1 MIVFGTDFD
10 DTLYFHSGKELGVR
24 QKDLDAIA
32 RFKNAGNQFGLI
44 SGRARCMMP
53 EIDELLSGKV
63 KFDFMIFSNG
73 ACICDQEGKI
83 LWEHF
88 MPEEVV
94 RDVFEQAAKDKI
106 GIVLHGTECLYQTQE
121 MDFQNAI
128 HVTSIDE
135 FDPSRIYS
143 ISFHPLSEVEKDFF
157 RTNQNRQDVVVVAN
171 SQFADFNA
179 NEITKGTALNRLTH
193 MMSQSEN
200 LSAAIGDSFNDE
212 SMLKDADI
220 SFTFE
225 TSDPSVKKCAACIVD
240 GIHEAVDILLD
251 PKQLAAN
258 CRR

>member
-24 QKDLDAIA
+24 QKDIDAIE
-32 RFKNAGNQFGLI
+32 RFKKAGNQFGLI

-53 EIDELLSGKV
+53 EIDELLNGKV

-73 ACICDQEGKI
+73 ACVCDQDGKI

-88 MPEEVV
+88 LPEAVV
-94 RDVFEQAAKDKI
+94 RDVFEQAAKGKI
-106 GIVLHGTECLYQTQE
+106 GIVLHGTECLYQTE
-121 MDFQNAI
+121 DMDFKNAI

-143 ISFHPLSEVEKDFF
+143 ISFHPISEVEKDFF
-157 RTNQNRQDVVVVAN
+157 RTNQNRKDVVVVAN

-179 NEITKGTALNRLTH
+179 NGITKGTALNRLTH
-193 MMSQSEN
+193 MMGQTEDI
-200 LSAAIGDSFNDE
+200 SAAIGDSFNDE

-225 TSDPSVKKCAACIVD
+225 NSDSSVKNCATCIVD
-240 GIHEAVDILLD
+240 GIHEAVDVLLD
-251 PKQLAAN
+251 PSQLAAN
-258 CRR
+258 RRR